1 MITILYSLFV
11 GLFVCFFV
19 SLFIYLF
26 IYWVV
31 GYLFICLFTSLV
43 LVCLFT
49 DISSYTQWRRKL
61 IKSGA
66 AILSMVIKSGAAQQ
80 PHWP

>member
-19 SLFIYLF
+19 SLFLCLF

-49 DISSYTQWRRKL
+49 DISSYTGYVFTTL
-61 IKSGA
+61 IY
-66 AILSMVIKSGAAQQ
+66 IVIMTPIVCSATNE
-80 PHWP
+80 